1 VPLVDRA
8 RQTADEVGTRF
19 DEQYERQKRRLPPT
33 LQLFVDEARESELL
47 LFAGGLAFY
56 GLISLAPFVVLGF
69 WMAGGIVGEDGLERL
84 GESLDEI
91 APGGATP
98 SNTIDTLAQVGTGVG
113 LGALAMALWPATAY
127 GSGLV
132 RAFDRISHRP
142 DRSAQGLRGRAK
154 ALLFVVLL
162 PVFVLGALGAA
173 YFGAALFDDG
183 LLLMILG
190 WVAALAFGF
199 VAAFVALCIIYVVF
213 GPDHLSPT
221 AVAQGAGAAAG
232 AIAVMSLGYVVYLG
246 QGADFEERVAGT
258 GLAVV
263 VLLALWLYLA
273 NAILLGGYILTRS
286 CSGESD
292 DVENVD

>member
-1 VPLVDRA
+1 VPITERV
-8 RQTADEVGTRF
+8 RQTADDIGTRL
-19 DEQYERQKRRLPPT
+19 DDGYERQKRRLPPT
-33 LQLFVDEARESELL
+33 LQMFVDEARESELL

-84 GESLDEI
+84 GERLDEI
-91 APGGATP
+91 APSGANP
-98 SNTIDTLAQVGTGVG
+98 SNTIDNLAQVGTSVG
-113 LGALAMALWPATAY
+113 IGALAVALWPATAY

-142 DRSAQGLRGRAK
+142 KRSVQGVRGRAK

-183 LLLMILG
+183 VAFMVLG
-190 WVAALAFGF
+190 WVAALVLGF
-199 VAAFVALCIIYVVF
+199 VAAFVALGIIYVVF
-213 GPDHLSPT
+213 GPDHLSPK
-221 AVAQGAGAAAG
+221 AVAQGAGAAAA
-232 AIAVMSLGYVVYLG
+232 AIAVMSLGYVIYLG

-258 GLAVV
+258 GLATV
-263 VLLALWLYLA
+263 VLLALWLYLS
-273 NAILLGGYILTRS
+273 NAILLGGYVLARS
-286 CSGESD
+286 CSGETD